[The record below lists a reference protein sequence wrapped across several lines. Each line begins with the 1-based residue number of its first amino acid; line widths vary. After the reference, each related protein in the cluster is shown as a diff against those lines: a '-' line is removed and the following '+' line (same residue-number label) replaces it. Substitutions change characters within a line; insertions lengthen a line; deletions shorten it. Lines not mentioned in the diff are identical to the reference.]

1 MKYLIIIM
9 PLIGTIIGTLS
20 IYLIKKENQKLIKK
34 AFGFSAGVMLVAS
47 FLSLINP
54 SIEISKNWFPPTFG
68 ILLGIFIILSLD
80 LKINKNNKNSN
91 LIIIIAIILHN
102 IPEGIATGVGLAGSL
117 TNIMSLK
124 SAFTLSLA
132 ITLHNIPEG
141 IVVGLLNTKNKKK
154 TIKYGLISG
163 LVEPLFASI
172 TSIITIKINNL
183 MPYLFA
189 LAGGAMIYVIVDELV
204 PESKDK
210 NSKIG
215 IISFTIGFTVML
227 LLELLFS

>member
-1 MKYLIIIM
+1 MKYLIIVM

-20 IYLIKKENQKLIKK
+20 ILFIKNSNNIIKK

-54 SIEISKNWFPPTFG
+54 SIDMSKNFLPPIIG
-68 ILLGIFIILSLD
+68 ILFGVFVILSLD
-80 LKINKNNKNSN
+80 LKINKKNKSNS

-102 IPEGIATGVGLAGSL
+102 IPEGIATGIGLSGSIS
-117 TNIMSLK
+117 NYVSLN
-124 SAFTLSLA
+124 SALTLSLA

-141 IVVGLLNTKNKKK
+141 IVVGMLNYDDKRKG
-154 TIKYGLISG
+154 IRYGLISG
-163 LVEPLFASI
+163 IVEPISAII
-172 TSIITIKINNL
+172 TSLITLKLSFL

-189 LAGGAMIYVIVDELV
+189 FAGGAMIYVIVDELV
-204 PESKDK
+204 PESKEI

-215 IISFTIGFTVML
+215 VISFLVGFIVML